1 MSVYDPQAIDYY
13 RFNYCE
19 EAIKYLWEVY
29 QVELEEK
36 MKFQA
41 ACLGAEFDSD
51 EKIHVGYKKEGNKY
65 INDDKALNMLSY
77 IAGAAK

>member
-1 MSVYDPQAIDYY
+1 M
-13 RFNYCE
+13 
-19 EAIKYLWEVY
+19 
-29 QVELEEK
+29 EEK

-51 EKIHVGYKKEGNKY
+51 EKTHVGYKKEGNKY